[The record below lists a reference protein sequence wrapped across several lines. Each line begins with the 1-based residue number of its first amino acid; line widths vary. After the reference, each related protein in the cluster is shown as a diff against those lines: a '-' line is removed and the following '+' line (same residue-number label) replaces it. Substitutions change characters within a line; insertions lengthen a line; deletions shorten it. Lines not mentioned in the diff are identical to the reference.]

1 MNVLEKILEEIEK
14 MIRSYMGTGKDT
26 NVPSNWIS
34 VEKGLPEINKKVLV
48 TVKLSSWISD
58 FNSEWVPEDEKI
70 YHPETQG

>member
-34 VEKGLPEINKKVLV
+34 VEK
-48 TVKLSSWISD
+48 
-58 FNSEWVPEDEKI
+58 
-70 YHPETQG
+70 